1 MTKRKIIGIYILFFL
16 LGIVLAYGYGLY
28 SQYQDTLSKMHVK
41 EDAESGMN
49 PESSKK
55 GEEPFAFLLFG
66 LAEASPPDTFILAL
80 IDAERQKV
88 QLISIPRDS
97 YVDIP
102 GYRKD
107 KINSAYSKGGA
118 ALLRKTLE
126 DWLDLKIAGYAAINY
141 QGFIDL
147 VDIVEGL
154 DVNVSRDMEYDDP
167 INGTHINLK
176 KGQQVLNG
184 KKALDFVRFRQS
196 NDGNHATDYDR
207 MERQQTAL
215 KILADKLISMKS
227 LTRYQGI
234 LDILSN
240 NIKTTLTAEEMH
252 LLIRKFYSFDINNLQ
267 TSSIMG
273 ESIYLDKVWYEQIPD
288 EELQRIKELITDFI
302 QQGGLR

>member
-1 MTKRKIIGIYILFFL
+1 MIKRKIVGIYLLLFV
-16 LGIVLAYGYGLY
+16 LGIATAYAHGLY
-28 SQYQDTLSKMHVK
+28 SQYQDTLAKMHVI
-41 EDAESGMN
+41 EDAEPGMN
-49 PESSKK
+49 LENLKK
-55 GEEPFAFLLFG
+55 QEEPFAFLLFG
-66 LAEASPPDTFILAL
+66 LAQASPPDTFILAL
-80 IDAERQKV
+80 IDVELQEI

-118 ALLRKTLE
+118 SLLRKTVE
-126 DWLDLKIAGYAAINY
+126 NWLGLKIDGYASINY
-141 QGFIDL
+141 KGFIDL
-147 VDIVEGL
+147 VNIVDGL
-154 DVNVSRDMEYDDP
+154 NVNVSRDMQYDDP
-167 INGTHINLK
+167 FNDTHINLK

-227 LTRYQGI
+227 LSRYQEI
-234 LDILSN
+234 LNILST
-240 NIKTTLTAEEMH
+240 NIKTTLTVEEIN
-252 LLIRKFYSFDINNLQ
+252 LLIRKFYSFDIKNLQ

-273 ESIYLDKVWYEQIPD
+273 ESIYVDKVWYEQIPD
-288 EELQRIKELITDFI
+288 EELQRIKELISDFMEGSKN
-302 QQGGLR
+302 Q